1 MRIHSDFNESLFNED
16 GSAKDVLDKEYRLL
30 YVAMTRAKKKLYA
43 TNIAKV
49 IEIIQ

>member
-1 MRIHSDFNESLFNED
+1 MLIHSDFNESFFNED
-16 GSAKDVLDKEYRLL
+16 GSAKDAPDKEYH
-30 YVAMTRAKKKLYA
+30 VAMTRAKKKLYA

>member
-1 MRIHSDFNESLFNED
+1 MLIHSDFNESFFNED
-16 GSAKDVLDKEYRLL
+16 GSAKDASDEEYRLL

-43 TNIAKV
+43 ANIAKV

>member
-1 MRIHSDFNESLFNED
+1 MLIHIDFNESFFNED
-16 GSAKDVLDKEYRLL
+16 GSAKDASDEEYRLL

-43 TNIAKV
+43 ANIAKV